1 MSKPIAKYRSGSVS
15 CAVWQNDSGM
25 ESVTFQHS
33 YKDKNTNEWENT
45 NFIPEFAFPNLLAIV
60 NRLAFKSVL
69 TGDSR
74 KPTQTHQQEPTIPS
88 ATAQVSKTENVA
100 PEDDDSEQLPF

>member
-33 YKDKNTNEWENT
+33 YKDKNTNEWKNT
-45 NFIPEFAFPNLLAIV
+45 GFIPDYKLSDLLAV
-60 NRLAFKSVL
+60 VTALTVKAVL
-69 TGDSR
+69 KPEVK
-74 KPTQTHQQEPTIPS
+74 KPTQTYPQQENIPPAIPQPPINDNS
-88 ATAQVSKTENVA
+88 T
-100 PEDDDSEQLPF
+100 PF